1 MDLLVLIVPIAT
13 AFIVGYRLGASQ
25 WRRRMRKSGKD
36 PVELD
41 VSVLKF
47 QRGDTVVL
55 RCHEHVTKEMADR
68 IKGDFSSTFEDM
80 GVKAMVLDKTVS
92 IEGVLRG

>member
-1 MDLLVLIVPIAT
+1 MNRRDFVKMAPAFPAAAVTAT
-13 AFIVGYRLGASQ
+13 LTLREN
-25 WRRRMRKSGKD
+25 GKD

-41 VSVLKF
+41 VSVLKL

-55 RCHEHVTKEMADR
+55 RCHERVTKEMADR